1 MLVGN
6 PGSPSWALD
15 SSLVE
20 AHDLTHHTQ
29 NAVPPSPALGRSPAR
44 T

>member
-6 PGSPSWALD
+6 PGSPGRTLD

-20 AHDLTHHTQ
+20 ARDLTHRTQ
-29 NAVPPSPALGRSPAR
+29 NAVPRSPALGRSPAR